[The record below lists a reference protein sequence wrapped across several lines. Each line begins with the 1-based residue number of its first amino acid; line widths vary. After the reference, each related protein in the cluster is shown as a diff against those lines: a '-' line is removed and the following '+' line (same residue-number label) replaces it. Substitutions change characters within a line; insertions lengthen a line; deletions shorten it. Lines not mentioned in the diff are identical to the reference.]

1 MIENGA
7 RPQQLRTEIREF
19 FKRDS
24 QRLNLRVD
32 LLNIFETLDQQFS
45 QLDQISETLNPAVFF
60 EKLEEIYFALQVLM
74 KKLSGVTGESEFITR
89 ESLSPLSF
97 EVESLGRYVE
107 SVYVDLARGTQ
118 VEGLRARLISS
129 LKSVSESPLKDKRM
143 ALDYVNLDADVL
155 SQMSVGERAQ
165 RDELLEGLLK
175 KGISHPMLPSP
186 LNFPNSAVLTETD
199 AKSGLSLFAREYLS
213 GALPWALEML
223 NFKLFSCQ
231 EYFVYGP
238 WKENFKTKLSETQ
251 TSKSAEKLILTDFT
265 LVPRMVIPD
274 VSGRDVFK
282 SVGVS
287 MNWPDLVY
295 ISSTEKKQQALEWD
309 QRTYQTQQ
317 ESELCKSDRFS
328 LGLMNMLWDLKLSRN
343 PGLDLLRVLSCGFW
357 ARVPGLDLD
366 IGLESVELEVEGY
379 NEALYDSVA
388 TLDVYSSRFERV
400 RVLKRELDHWQDL
413 VNVRIPDLYAK
424 SEDEFSKLEIQS
436 FWDFAKREYAEK
448 LRFYKNNFVRKNS
461 FFVSNK
467 IRDLERELVSDVDKE
482 YKRKERA
489 IGLEDRLL
497 QTEEEVRQFAQN
509 NLMKMAIY
517 VAAKNADVEGRVV

>member
-1 MIENGA
+1 M
-7 RPQQLRTEIREF
+7 
-19 FKRDS
+19 
-24 QRLNLRVD
+24 D

-60 EKLEEIYFALQVLM
+60 EKIEEINFTLQVLIQ
-74 KKLSGVTGESEFITR
+74 KLSDGTSESEFIAT
-89 ESLSPLSF
+89 ESLSPLSV
-97 EVESLGRYVE
+97 EVEALGRYVE
-107 SVYVDLARGTQ
+107 SVYVDLDRGTQ

-129 LKSVSESPLKDKRM
+129 LKSVSVSPLKDKRM
-143 ALDYVNLDADVL
+143 GFDYVNTDADL
-155 SQMSVGERAQ
+155 LEQMSDQERGQ
-165 RDELLEGLLK
+165 RDDLMKGLVK

-186 LNFPNSAVLTETD
+186 LNLRNSPAETQSETD
-199 AKSGLSLFAREYLS
+199 KTSVLGLAGKEYLS
-213 GALPWALEML
+213 GAVPWALEML
-223 NFKLFSCQ
+223 NFKLFSSQ
-231 EYFVYGP
+231 EYFVYPP
-238 WKENFKTKLSETQ
+238 WKEQFKTKLSQTQ
-251 TSKSAEKLILTDFT
+251 TSKSQDKLILTDFT

-282 SVGVS
+282 SAGVS

-295 ISSTEKKQQALEWD
+295 ISSGEKKQQALEWD

-317 ESELCKSDRFS
+317 ESQLDKSDRFS

-357 ARVPGLDLD
+357 GRVPGLALDLEV
-366 IGLESVELEVEGY
+366 ESVQLEVEGY
-379 NEALYDSVA
+379 NQALFDSAV
-388 TLDVYSSRFERV
+388 TLDVYSSKFERV
-400 RVLKRELDHWQDL
+400 RGLKRELNHWQDL

-424 SEDEFSKLEIQS
+424 TGDEFSKLEIQS

-482 YKRKERA
+482 YKRKERQV
-489 IGLEDRLL
+489 GLEDRLL
-497 QTEEEVRQFAQN
+497 QTEQEIRLFAQN
-509 NLMKMAIY
+509 NLIKMAIY
-517 VAAKNADVEGRVV
+517 VAAKNTDVEGSGVICVDT